1 MKKIL
6 RATLF
11 TVMAVSL
18 FVGLVGNV
26 AGVSAQ
32 DGAAGNGIKLSPV
45 RSDITMRPGESR
57 TIKLTV
63 QNITNSTAE
72 FQAIVNDMIA
82 KGEDGKPALILEDDK
97 YAPSHSLKRYVSNIP
112 DVTIDAG
119 KSQQVAATITIP
131 SSAAAGGYYGA
142 IRFVPAGTGINKN
155 VTLSA
160 SVASIVLVR
169 VNGDIVEDTTIKS
182 FDVRN
187 GKTENAGAS
196 KLFFN
201 NKDLY
206 AWARFENK
214 GDSHVQPYGK
224 ITLKKGNT
232 ILQTTEINDTSPRGN
247 VLPDSIR
254 RFYVELDKIGL
265 WGKYTIEGNFGYGTS
280 GQLLSATSTFYVITL
295 WPILLGLG
303 LIVLIVLAIIFMP
316 RAIKR
321 YNQNVIKRANRR
333 K

>member
-6 RATLF
+6 RAAIV

-32 DGAAGNGIKLSPV
+32 DSAAGNGIKLSPV
-45 RSDITMRPGESR
+45 RSDITMNPGESR
-57 TIKLTV
+57 SIKLTV

-97 YAPSHSLKRYVSNIP
+97 YAPSHSLKRYVSDIP
-112 DVTIDAG
+112 NVTIEAG
-119 KSQQVAATITIP
+119 KSKQVTATITIP
-131 SSAAAGGYYGA
+131 SNAAAGGYYGA
-142 IRFVPAGTGINKN
+142 IRFVPAGSGINKN

-160 SVASIVLVR
+160 SVASIVLIR
-169 VNGDIVEDTTIKS
+169 VNGDIKEDTTIKS

-187 GKTENAGAS
+187 GRREDASAS
-196 KLFFN
+196 KLFFT

-206 AWARFENK
+206 AWVRFENK
-214 GDSHVQPYGK
+214 GNSHVQPYGK
-224 ITLKKGNT
+224 VTLKKGDT
-232 ILQTTEINDTSPRGN
+232 ILQMSEINDTTPRGN
-247 VLPDSIR
+247 VLPDSVR
-254 RFYVELDKIGL
+254 RFYVELDKVGL

-280 GQLLSATSTFYVITL
+280 GQLLTATSTFYVISL
-295 WPILLGLG
+295 WPILLGVG
-303 LIVLIVLAIIFMP
+303 LITLIVLAIIFIP